1 MFDAFR
7 HHHLA
12 IGSYSNDWDKMW
24 ESWVRKA
31 VDIDEA
37 IRRRDRAQAYWQRYR
52 SRQSKSAAN
61 QK

>member
-1 MFDAFR
+1 MFD
-7 HHHLA
+7 A